1 MSYDGL
7 KEKDKI
13 ITLGPMEYFTSAA
26 ETGSF
31 LNFSVS
37 SLDVT
42 SSSFV
47 QSSFGIT
54 ESCFPRFKLC

>member
-42 SSSFV
+42 SSSLY
-47 QSSFGIT
+47 
-54 ESCFPRFKLC
+54 RALLA